1 MKKNWKETLKL
12 WLGALLIPFA
22 VVAEAVS
29 TGCKKLRT
37 LPKKVMALCV
47 AAALVVAMVPA
58 YVFAAGIHTNHCV
71 CGEQESVHSNCKD
84 VEWTAWNGTDPIPY
98 DSNKTAYVY
107 LSANAERSS
116 TLTVTSGY
124 TLYLCLSGNTLSPA
138 SGFTGRAITVSSG
151 ATFVLTD
158 CGTDGAISGF
168 TSATS
173 GGGGVYNRGTF
184 TMYEGTISGNRTT
197 GSRVEGDGG
206 GVYNYDGTVTMY
218 GGTISGNTASRYGGG
233 VCNYGTLTMENVTIS
248 GNTAATSGGGVY
260 IYNGTLTMEN
270 VTVSDNTANNSED
283 TYEAN
288 GGGICCYAGTLTIRG
303 GTISGNEIKGTSSYG
318 GGITVGSGATAEIT
332 DVTISGNI
340 SDYSG
345 GGITVGNGTTVKITD
360 VTISG
365 NTAYNSGGGVCNY
378 GTFTMENSTVS
389 GNTSAYNGGGVYNYG
404 TFTIKNSTVSGNTSA
419 YNGGGVYNSVTLNLS
434 GNTKIIDNTKG
445 TAGNLT
451 PNNIYLLRDKTVTVA
466 GALTC
471 EDASIGVTMQN
482 YNGGTFTTGGAAYIG
497 KFVSDSSRYAI
508 AVDSDNLALKF
519 QYTVTFD
526 YGTLG
531 KETKTVLHGETVTPP
546 APVFAGKVLV
556 GWYKDKW
563 FNTEFNFSDAITNT
577 TTTIYAKF
585 ADYEGDKEAL
595 QDAID
600 ALEEDVTELNKLT
613 ENGGTIAQIN
623 AKIASIASKVAELDS
638 LKNKYAEAD
647 TALKQ
652 ELQQELQAADTVINN
667 AITALTGRV
676 ETLESEL
683 AAATSDIS
691 TNASEIAE
699 LTADLAALNT
709 SLINL
714 SNKLTNDYATKA
726 ELTNAI
732 NSATDTI
739 NSTID
744 ALTVRVQNLEAGL
757 ADADSKIDT
766 NTSKVVQLTADLAT
780 LNTSL
785 INLSNKLTNDY
796 ATKAELTNAINSAKA
811 TINSTIDAL
820 TIRVQNLEAGLA
832 DANSKINTNTSD
844 VGTLKSD
851 IADLKTWKTEAQ
863 DAINALKTLTGTQG
877 TDIANLKLAVQSLE
891 AELAAANAR
900 IDDAEDR
907 IAALEGKVSALEIA
921 KQNLDAAVAAL
932 NAAINNKADTAT
944 LNQKVTDLIAAI
956 AASEAAAKTYADG
969 KDTALQT
976 QLTAAIATAKG
987 EAITAAEN
995 LVNTAKA
1002 ELQTVIDN
1010 KADTAAVNAAI
1021 ANLQNAITALE
1032 NAKDNYIAAD
1042 ATLKA
1047 ELEEKI
1053 AKAKQEAI
1061 DAAKGHIPY
1070 IGINGNWWIGDTDT
1084 GVDANGIKG
1093 EKGDKGDT
1101 GADGVGIAKIE
1112 KTATNGNVD
1121 TYTITLTNGKTY
1133 TFTVT
1138 NGKDGANGMDGENGK
1153 DGADGKDGL
1162 TPFIGENGN
1171 WWIGETDTGVKAAA
1185 DDSIPVGSGNVTEAE
1200 GVNIVTVV
1208 AIVIAGVAL
1217 LGNVILAVLVLK
1229 KKKSL
1234 V

>member
-1 MKKNWKETLKL
+1 MKKNWKDTLKL

-71 CGEQESVHSNCKD
+71 CGEQESVHSGCKD
-84 VEWTAWNGTDPIPY
+84 VEWTAWNGTDAITY
-98 DSNKTAYVY
+98 DSTTKTAYVY
-107 LSANAERSS
+107 LSADAERSS

-124 TLYLCLSGNTLSPA
+124 TLYLCLNGNTLSPA
-138 SGFTGRAITVSSG
+138 DGFTDRAITVSSG

-158 CGTDGAISGF
+158 CGTGGAISGF
-168 TSATS
+168 TSSTS
-173 GGGGVYNRGTF
+173 GGGGVRNNGGTF
-184 TMYEGTISGNRTT
+184 TMYGGTISGNRTT

-206 GVYNYDGTVTMY
+206 GVYNYNGTVTMY

-233 VCNYGTLTMENVTIS
+233 VCNNIGTFTMYGGTIS
-248 GNTAATSGGGVY
+248 GNTATYSGGGVY
-260 IYNGTLTMEN
+260 NYGGTFTMEN
-270 VTVSDNTANNSED
+270 VTVSDNTANTAED
-283 TYEAN
+283 PYETN
-288 GGGICCYAGTLTIRG
+288 GGGIYCSTGTLIIRG
-303 GTISGNEIKGTSSYG
+303 GTISGNEIKGMLSYG

-332 DVTISGNI
+332 DVTISGNTAYNG
-340 SDYSG
+340 S
-345 GGITVGNGTTVKITD
+345 GITVGNGTTVKITD

-365 NTAYNSGGGVCNY
+365 NTSMN
-378 GTFTMENSTVS
+378 
-389 GNTSAYNGGGVYNYG
+389 NGGGVVNYG
-404 TFTIKNSTVSGNTSA
+404 TFTIKNSTVSGNTA
-419 YNGGGVYNSVTLNLS
+419 YYGGGVYNYGTLNLS
-434 GNTKIIDNTKG
+434 GNSKIINNTKG

-451 PNNIYLLRDKTVTVA
+451 PNNIYLLLDNTVTVA

-585 ADYEGDKEAL
+585 ADYEGDKAAL
-595 QDAID
+595 QDAVD
-600 ALEEDVTELNKLT
+600 ALEADVAELNMLT
-613 ENGGTIAQIN
+613 ENGGTIDQIN
-623 AKIASIASKVAELDS
+623 AKISAIESQIAALDA

-652 ELQQELQAADTVINN
+652 ELQQELQVADAAINA
-667 AITALTGRV
+667 AIAALTVRV
-676 ETLESEL
+676 QDLEADL
-683 AAATSDIS
+683 AAAKSDIS
-691 TNASEIAE
+691 TNTSKVAE
-699 LTADLAALNT
+699 LTTNLAALNA
-709 SLINL
+709 SLADL

-726 ELTNAI
+726 ELTIAI
-732 NSATDTI
+732 D
-739 NSTID
+739 
-744 ALTVRVQNLEAGL
+744 
-757 ADADSKIDT
+757 
-766 NTSKVVQLTADLAT
+766 
-780 LNTSL
+780 
-785 INLSNKLTNDY
+785 
-796 ATKAELTNAINSAKA
+796 SAKA
-811 TINSTIDAL
+811 TINNAIDAL
-820 TIRVQNLEAGLA
+820 TTRVQDLEAGLA
-832 DANSKINTNTSD
+832 AVNSKVDTNTSD
-844 VGTLKSD
+844 VTALKSD
-851 IADLKTWKTEAQ
+851 VATLNTWKNEAQ
-863 DAINALKTLTGTQG
+863 SAITALQTLTGTQG
-877 TDIANLKLAVQSLE
+877 TDVANLKLAVQSLE
-891 AELAAANAR
+891 AALAAAEAR

-907 IAALEGKVSALEIA
+907 IAALEGKVSALETA

-956 AASEAAAKTYADG
+956 AAAEDAAKTYADG

-995 LVNTAKA
+995 LVNTAKSELQTAINNKADIATLNAKVAELNAAIATAEATAKAYTDSAVTTLNAAIITAKDEAVDAAKDLVDAAKA
-1002 ELQTVIDN
+1002 ELQAAIDN

-1021 ANLQNAITALE
+1021 ANLQNAITALQ

-1042 ATLKA
+1042 AALKA

-1053 AKAKQEAI
+1053 AKATQEAI

-1070 IGINGNWWIGDTDT
+1070 IGTNGNWWIGDTDT

-1093 EKGDKGDT
+1093 DKGDKGDT

-1138 NGKDGANGMDGENGK
+1138 NGKDGADGKDGTDGKDGEN
-1153 DGADGKDGL
+1153 GKDGL

-1171 WWIGETDTGVKAAA
+1171 WWIGDSDTGVKAVAEQTAQKGTDTITVVSIVVASAA
-1185 DDSIPVGSGNVTEAE
+1185 LLSNLALVVW
-1200 GVNIVTVV
+1200 IVT
-1208 AIVIAGVAL
+1208 
-1217 LGNVILAVLVLK
+1217 K
-1229 KKKSL
+1229 KKKVL

>member
-1 MKKNWKETLKL
+1 MMKKINLKETLKQIV
-12 WLGALLIPFA
+12 GVLLFGYVCI
-22 VVAEAVS
+22 AEAVS

-47 AAALVVAMVPA
+47 AAALVVAMIPT
-58 YVFAAGIHTNHCV
+58 YVFAAGTHTNHCV
-71 CGEQESVHSNCKD
+71 CGEQESVHSGCKD
-84 VEWTAWNGTDPIPY
+84 VEWTAWNGTDAIPY

-107 LSANAERSS
+107 LSANAERAS
-116 TLTVTSGY
+116 TLTVNSGY
-124 TLYLCLSGNTLSPA
+124 TLYLCLNGNTLSPA
-138 SGFTGRAITVSSG
+138 SGFTGRAIEVSSG

-158 CGTDGAISGF
+158 CGGDGAISGF
-168 TSATS
+168 TSST
-173 GGGGVYNRGTF
+173 GGGGVFINGTF
-184 TMYEGTISGNRTT
+184 TMYGGTISGNSAT
-197 GSRVEGDGG
+197 GYGVNGDGG
-206 GVYNYDGTVTMY
+206 GVYNYNGTVTMY
-218 GGTISGNTASRYGGG
+218 GGTISGNTASRFGAGVYSSRGTVTMYGG
-233 VCNYGTLTMENVTIS
+233 TIS
-248 GNTAATSGGGVY
+248 GNIADYSGGGVY
-260 IYNGTLTMEN
+260 TSTSTVTMEN

-283 TYEAN
+283 PYEAN

-332 DVTISGNI
+332 DVTISGNT
-340 SDYSG
+340 SAYSG

-365 NTAYNSGGGVCNY
+365 NTAYNGGGVCNY

-389 GNTSAYNGGGVYNYG
+389 GNTSAYSGGGVYNYG
-404 TFTIKNSTVSGNTSA
+404 TFTMENSTVSGNTSTR
-419 YNGGGVYNSVTLNLS
+419 NGGGVYNSVTLNLS
-434 GNTKIIDNTKG
+434 GNTKIINNTKG

-451 PNNIYLLRDKTVTVA
+451 PNNIYLLSDKTVTVA

-482 YNGGTFTTGGAAYIG
+482 YNGGTFATGGAAYIG
-497 KFVSDSSRYAI
+497 KFVSDSSTYSIAI
-508 AVDSDNLALKF
+508 DGENLALKF
-519 QYTVTFD
+519 QYPVTFD

-531 KETKTVLHGETVTPP
+531 KETKMVLRGETVTPP

-556 GWYKDKW
+556 GWYTDSS
-563 FNTEFNFSDAITNT
+563 FYTEFNFSDAIYADK
-577 TTTIYAKF
+577 TIYAKF
-585 ADYEGDKEAL
+585 ADYEGDKKAL

-600 ALEEDVTELNKLT
+600 ALEADVAELNMLT
-613 ENGGTIAQIN
+613 ENGGTIDQFN
-623 AKIASIASKVAELDS
+623 AKISAIESQVAALDA

-652 ELQQELQAADTVINN
+652 QLQQELQAADAAINS
-667 AITALTGRV
+667 AIAALTTRV
-676 ETLESEL
+676 QDLE
-683 AAATSDIS
+683 
-691 TNASEIAE
+691 
-699 LTADLAALNT
+699 ADLAAVN
-709 SLINL
+709 
-714 SNKLTNDYATKA
+714 
-726 ELTNAI
+726 
-732 NSATDTI
+732 
-739 NSTID
+739 
-744 ALTVRVQNLEAGL
+744 
-757 ADADSKIDT
+757 
-766 NTSKVVQLTADLAT
+766 SKVD
-780 LNTSL
+780 
-785 INLSNKLTNDY
+785 
-796 ATKAELTNAINSAKA
+796 
-811 TINSTIDAL
+811 
-820 TIRVQNLEAGLA
+820 
-832 DANSKINTNTSD
+832 TNTSD
-844 VGTLKSD
+844 VTALKSD
-851 IADLKTWKTEAQ
+851 VAALNTWKAQSQSTIAALETLTATQSADIARLKT
-863 DAINALKTLTGTQG
+863 
-877 TDIANLKLAVQSLE
+877 AVQSLE

-907 IAALEGKVSALEIA
+907 IAVLEGKVSALEIA

-956 AASEAAAKTYADG
+956 AAAEDAAKTYADG

-1002 ELQTVIDN
+1002 QLQAAIDN
-1010 KADTAAVNAAI
+1010 KADTTTVNAAI
-1021 ANLQNAITALE
+1021 ANLQNAITALQ

-1042 ATLKA
+1042 AALKA

-1070 IGINGNWWIGDTDT
+1070 IGTNGNWWIGDTDT
-1084 GVDANGIKG
+1084 GVDANGI
-1093 EKGDKGDT
+1093 KGDKGDT

-1138 NGKDGANGMDGENGK
+1138 NGKDGANGKDGENGK

-1171 WWIGETDTGVKAAA
+1171 WWIGENDTGVKAAA
-1185 DDSIPVGSGNVTEAE
+1185 DDSVSIGSGNVTEAE
-1200 GVNIVTVV
+1200 GVNTVTVV

-1217 LGNVILAVLVLK
+1217 LGNVLLAVLVLK

>member
-233 VCNYGTLTMENVTIS
+233 VCNYGGTFTMENVTIS
-248 GNTAATSGGGVY
+248 GNISDYNGGGVY
-260 IYNGTLTMEN
+260 NYGGTFTMEN

-732 NSATDTI
+732 NSA
-739 NSTID
+739 
-744 ALTVRVQNLEAGL
+744 
-757 ADADSKIDT
+757 
-766 NTSKVVQLTADLAT
+766 
-780 LNTSL
+780 
-785 INLSNKLTNDY
+785 
-796 ATKAELTNAINSAKA
+796 KA